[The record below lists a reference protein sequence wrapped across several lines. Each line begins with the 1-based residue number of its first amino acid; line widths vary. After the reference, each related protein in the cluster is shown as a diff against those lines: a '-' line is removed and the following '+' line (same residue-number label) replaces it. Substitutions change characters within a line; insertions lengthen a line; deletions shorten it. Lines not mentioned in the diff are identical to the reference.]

1 MQTSRLGSIIGVGA
15 TLILPATTIHWNS
28 LIIIVLILLFPL
40 QREKLSWLVTAQV
53 MMTKGCI
60 IARKKEN
67 KAYYC
72 YLQDT
77 WALDTISVWGGWLNG

>member
-1 MQTSRLGSIIGVGA
+1 MRLGSIIGVGA

-28 LIIIVLILLFPL
+28 LIIIVLVLLFSL
-40 QREKLSWLVTAQV
+40 QRQKLSWLLMAQV

-67 KAYYC
+67 KAYYY

-77 WALDTISVWGGWLNG
+77 WALDTISVWGVG